1 MYIHNI
7 ISIHITKTLNIART
21 TQASFKPL
29 KTKNIPTLAIPK
41 NAKRG
46 GLLVQDILK
55 KLYIRRFLGVKNLS
69 TISTISTIRATV
81 PF

>member
-46 GLLVQDILK
+46 GLLVQKGGFTGARHFK
-55 KLYIRRFLGVKNLS
+55 KALYKAFFRGKKS
-69 TISTISTIRATV
+69 QYY
-81 PF
+81 